1 MDAERGG
8 AHPADAAAREAAV
21 SDSVDSAGEGAG
33 ALAEG
38 LEESTGA
45 GGLAEPGVEAGAE
58 PGVEAD
64 AEPGGGCVLA
74 PAALAPSARP
84 GCTRS
89 RRTEACT
96 GATQLNALM
105 SANDADAI
113 FVSKMPTASETQ
125 ASDTAQLDGTLAR
138 PGCATGARTYIP
150 LEDVSSSHLLFFPR

>member
-64 AEPGGGCVLA
+64 AEPGGGCVLD
-74 PAALAPSARP
+74 PAALAPAAARDRL
-84 GCTRS
+84 CT
-89 RRTEACT
+89 ACV
-96 GATQLNALM
+96 GAMQLNALIV
-105 SANDADAI
+105 SYDFDAI
-113 FVSKMPTASETQ
+113 LPLKASTVAEMSLCVATAENRPFV
-125 ASDTAQLDGTLAR
+125 R
-138 PGCATGARTYIP
+138 PACVIWQ
-150 LEDVSSSHLLFFPR
+150 SM